1 SSGQSAAMLSVP
13 PPSWL
18 RRRGAA
24 HERTRVAL
32 LEEPAMSSPTGNVA
46 PIGGALTM
54 AKTPK
59 ELEQIHEH
67 NRKVLRELQFDSTK
81 WLLVPRAIRA
91 LVPVFEPALQAAAEL
106 HKLMRSPSGAIP
118 TATRWGRWRDGLQTS
133 HIITRYPA
141 PADWDAVSP
150 ESLIMDFREISEGD
164 GNVVRC
170 WDYIDLQYFNR
181 WLSGRAEQAE
191 KTRATEKSRKRA
203 RVPTPDPAS
212 RHAGGRPAEWNW
224 GDAAQHVARSVARRG
239 PLPRDDEGRPI
250 LADAFRLMREFFDG
264 NEPPG
269 PPDSSIYRWL
279 RENPQTWWD

>member
-1 SSGQSAAMLSVP
+1 
-13 PPSWL
+13 
-18 RRRGAA
+18 
-24 HERTRVAL
+24 
-32 LEEPAMSSPTGNVA
+32 
-46 PIGGALTM
+46 M

-181 WLSGRAEQAE
+181 WLSALAEQAA
-191 KTRATEKSRKRA
+191 KNRATEKSTKPA
-203 RVPTPDPAS
+203 QATVPEPAPKHGGDS
-212 RHAGGRPAEWNW
+212 PADHDGEGAAGNV
-224 GDAAQHVARSVARRG
+224 DRG
-239 PLPRDDEGRPI
+239 TEHSPLPRNMTLASEVALSIVKKRNPEGYDNVSI
-250 LADAFRLMREFFDG
+250 ARLVSQVHNRKNWEEACKAMGLDPEKL
-264 NEPPG
+264 EPPSRDTIARITG
-269 PPDSSIYRWL
+269 HRRD
-279 RENPQTWWD
+279 

>member
-81 WLLVPRAIRA
+81 WLPVPRAIRA

-150 ESLIMDFREISEGD
+150 ESLLQDFREISEGD

-170 WDYIDLQYFNR
+170 WDYVDLHYFNT
-181 WLSGRAEQAE
+181 WLSTLTERTTPKKRTPLEERRAAFERALHQDTSPQRQVARAILKKKNPGDYFHKSPAVLLKQVQNE
-191 KTRATEKSRKRA
+191 KTWKAECEAQGFDPTEVK
-203 RVPTPDPAS
+203 P
-212 RHAGGRPAEWNW
+212 
-224 GDAAQHVARSVARRG
+224 
-239 PLPRDDEGRPI
+239 
-250 LADAFRLMREFFDG
+250 
-264 NEPPG
+264 
-269 PPDSSIYRWL
+269 
-279 RENPQTWWD
+279 